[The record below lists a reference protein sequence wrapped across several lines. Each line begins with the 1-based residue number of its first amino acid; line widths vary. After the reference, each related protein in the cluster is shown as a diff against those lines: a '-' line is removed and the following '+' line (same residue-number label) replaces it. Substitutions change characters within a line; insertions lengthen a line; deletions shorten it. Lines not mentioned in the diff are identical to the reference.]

1 MSVGSQDARVRFADV
16 VRLWME
22 PAAEGGLPA
31 RFGGLRFVVSA
42 MLIGVQMVSG
52 IISWVLLLCI
62 EVL

>member
-22 PAAEGGLPA
+22 QAAEGGLPA

-42 MLIGVQMVSG
+42 MQIGVQMVSG
-52 IISWVLLLCI
+52 IISWVPLLCI